1 MKEKIKLGI
10 IGLGNRG
17 SHLAKNIFGDMQDV
31 EIRMICDLSESNIE
45 KAQKFFKE
53 EKNVEVA
60 GTTNWLEVV
69 NCDEIDGVVISTSWA
84 LHVEMAITAMKKGK
98 YAAIEVGGV
107 YDISDCFRLVDA
119 HEETGM
125 HCMMLENCNYGR
137 RELMTLRMA
146 KEGVLGEIVHCT
158 GSYMHD
164 LRGTDLSGTY
174 NKWGEVNTYRIK
186 EYAARN
192 CDNYPTHA
200 LGPICKVLNIN
211 RGNRMM
217 YLSSMASKSAGLK
230 DYWER
235 HKEDGNPMYGTEI
248 KQGDIVVTNIM
259 CAGGETIMLRLDT
272 SLPRAYYS
280 RDYSVRGTR
289 GAYDEAHKVLF
300 LDGMEEETCDN
311 NEEEMFEKYDHPL
324 QAEYVKLGEK
334 EGHSGIDWLVGR
346 AYVES
351 IKRGIPTPIDTYDT
365 ASWMAITPLTEQSI
379 ALGGAP
385 VQIPDFTRGKWIR
398 REAPIETKYSLDLI
412 VSDPDTPIY

>member
-53 EKNVEVA
+53 EKSVEVA

-69 NCDEIDGVVISTSWA
+69 NCDEIDGVVNSTTRA

-259 CAGGETIMLRLDT
+259 
-272 SLPRAYYS
+272 
-280 RDYSVRGTR
+280 
-289 GAYDEAHKVLF
+289 
-300 LDGMEEETCDN
+300 
-311 NEEEMFEKYDHPL
+311 
-324 QAEYVKLGEK
+324 
-334 EGHSGIDWLVGR
+334 
-346 AYVES
+346 
-351 IKRGIPTPIDTYDT
+351 
-365 ASWMAITPLTEQSI
+365 
-379 ALGGAP
+379 
-385 VQIPDFTRGKWIR
+385 
-398 REAPIETKYSLDLI
+398 
-412 VSDPDTPIY
+412 

>member
-1 MKEKIKLGI
+1 MKEKIKFGV
-10 IGLGNRG
+10 IGLGHRG
-17 SHLAKNIFGDMQDV
+17 SRMAKYTFGDMYDV
-31 EIRMICDLSESNIE
+31 EMYMVCDLDEE
-45 KAQKFFKE
+45 KVKDTQKFFKE
-53 EKNVEVA
+53 EKNLDVL
-60 GTTNWLEVV
+60 GTTNWMDVV
-69 NCDEIDGVVISTSWA
+69 NCDEIDAVFISTSWA
-84 LHVEMAITAMKKGK
+84 LHVEMAIGAMRRGK

-137 RELMTLRMA
+137 RELMSLRMA

-158 GSYMHD
+158 GAYMHD
-164 LRGTDLSGTY
+164 LRSTDLSGTHTG
-174 NKWGEVNTYRIK
+174 WGGLNTYRIE

-217 YLSSMASKSAGLK
+217 YLSSMASKAAVLK

-235 HKEDGNPMYGTEI
+235 HKDDGNPMYGTEI
-248 KQGDIVVTNIM
+248 KQGDMVVTNIM

-272 SLPRAYYS
+272 TLPRAYYS

-289 GAYDEAHKVLF
+289 GAYEEARKVVYI
-300 LDGMEEETCDN
+300 DGMDEGINE
-311 NEEEMFEKYDHPL
+311 NEEEYYEKFDHPL
-324 QAEYVKLGEK
+324 HAEYVKLGEK
-334 EGHSGIDWLVGR
+334 EGHGGIDWLVAR

-351 IKRGIPTPIDTYDT
+351 VKRGIPTPIDTYDT

-379 ALGGAP
+379 AMGGAP
-385 VQIPDFTRGKWIR
+385 VQIPDFTRGKWMR
-398 REAPIETKYSLDLI
+398 REEPIKTKYSLDVI
-412 VSDPDTPIY
+412 VDDPDTKIY

>member
-1 MKEKIKLGI
+1 MKEKIKLGV

-17 SHLAKNIFGDMQDV
+17 AHMTKKIFGEMSDVQIVMVCDQIEEKVTSVKKYFEEEKGDIIGGTTDWHDVINCEEIDSVIILAAWAVHV
-31 EIRMICDLSESNIE
+31 EI
-45 KAQKFFKE
+45 A
-53 EKNVEVA
+53 VA
-60 GTTNWLEVV
+60 
-69 NCDEIDGVVISTSWA
+69 
-84 LHVEMAITAMKKGK
+84 AMRAGK

-125 HCMMLENCNYGR
+125 HCMMLENCSYGR
-137 RELMTLRMA
+137 RELMALRMA
-146 KEGVLGEIVHCT
+146 KEGLLGNIVHCT
-158 GSYMHD
+158 GAYMHD
-164 LRGTDLSGTY
+164 LRSTDLSGTHTE
-174 NKWGEVNTYRIK
+174 WGGLNTYRIK

-211 RGNRMM
+211 RGNRML
-217 YLSSMASKSAGLK
+217 YLSSMSSKAAGIK

-235 HKEDGNPMYGTEI
+235 HKDEGNPMLGTEI

-280 RDYSVRGTR
+280 RDISVRGTR
-289 GAYDEAHKVLF
+289 GAYEEAREVVF
-300 LDGMEEETCDN
+300 FDGMEEEIRE
-311 NEEEMFEKYDHPL
+311 NEKEMFEKYDHPL
-324 QAEYVKLGEK
+324 QAEYTKMGEK
-334 EGHSGIDWLVGR
+334 EGHGGMDWLVGR
-346 AYVES
+346 AFVES
-351 IKRGIPTPIDTYDT
+351 VKRGIATPIDTYDT

-379 ALGGAP
+379 ATGSAP

-398 REAPIETKYSLDLI
+398 REEPIKTKYSLDVI
-412 VSDPDTPIY
+412 VDDPDTPIY